1 MYFKKLIFKLPFS
14 FTSTP
19 IQVASNGEST
29 LDMAALNEKL
39 ESINRVVR
47 QAQQVEGEKLETAAS
62 DSQRVES
69 KAPAIDELSLD
80 NEETDDNRNKR

>member
-1 MYFKKLIFKLPFS
+1 M
-14 FTSTP
+14 
-19 IQVASNGEST
+19 T
-29 LDMAALNEKL
+29 LLSQKL

-47 QAQQVEGEKLETAAS
+47 NAAAQTATDTVTGDSKDTSSNSISGNGIGSGADQVNAAS
-62 DSQRVES
+62 DSQKVES